1 MGAGA
6 HVLSPALPDILTME
20 SKFGRGFITSITLIC
35 KHFALPP
42 EQAFYGAADHLD
54 GFVVPAQFT
63 GTEIEE
69 LAARLRKRIVWH
81 QPGTLDREEAAE
93 VIRIL
98 NRLIIAIDKALGIPD
113 PDLGEFS

>member
-1 MGAGA
+1 
-6 HVLSPALPDILTME
+6 ME
-20 SKFGRGFITSITLIC
+20 SKFGRGFITSIVLIC

-54 GFVVPAQFT
+54 GFEVPAQFR
-63 GTEIEE
+63 GTEVEE
-69 LAARLRKRIVWH
+69 LSLQLRKRIVWH

-98 NRLIIAIDKALGIPD
+98 NKLIIAIDESLGIANPE
-113 PDLGEFS
+113 LGEFR